1 MRGIRLAG
9 LVVCVVTF
17 FGAPDAGGLTAADAP
32 AKAEAKPDPHA
43 DALQKKGLAR
53 SGGAI
58 VLAEEA
64 EVLEG
69 MKELRGAR
77 KQADREALL
86 RKKAEDK
93 VAANQKFIKDGTREF
108 RDLEK
113 RLPKIKDVTAHNRTV
128 TRMNALVTKVKEAIE
143 SQKDLEEEANKVPVE
158 GQTRFV
164 DGLMELAP
172 KVDALAAKYKTAAAE
187 AAVKS
192 VVDKVNAGAG
202 TKVKAGPSP
211 EFAMA
216 VDEVGKWRSQV
227 DSEAIPL
234 RAEGGIH
241 SVDVLVNGERVRMI
255 VDTGASHVVLPHEVA
270 QKLNMTPGENDPTV
284 QMKLANGAIIDGK
297 LMTLKSVRVGRFTV
311 DNTSCI
317 VLQEGLSD
325 PPTILGMSYLSH
337 FVVKLGRG
345 ELHLTEVTEGKKPAA
360 APGK

>member
-9 LVVCVVTF
+9 LLVGVVAFV
-17 FGAPDAGGLTAADAP
+17 GALDASGLMAADAP
-32 AKAEAKPDPHA
+32 VKAEANADPHA
-43 DALQKKGLAR
+43 EALQEKGLAR
-53 SGGAI
+53 AGGAI
-58 VLAEEA
+58 VLADEA
-64 EVLEG
+64 AVLEG
-69 MKELRGAR
+69 MKELRLAR
-77 KQADREALL
+77 KQAEREALL

-93 VAANQKFIKDGTREF
+93 VAANQKFIKDGTKEF

-113 RLPKIKDVTAHNRTV
+113 RLPKIKDVSAHNRTV

-158 GQTRFV
+158 GQTKFV

-172 KVDALAAKYKTAAAE
+172 KVDALAAKYKAVASD

-192 VVDKVNAGAG
+192 LVDKVNSGAK
-202 TKVKAGPSP
+202 TKAKAGPSP
-211 EFAMA
+211 EFTLA

-234 RAEGGIH
+234 RAEGGVN
-241 SVDVLVNGERVRMI
+241 SVDVLVNGERLRMI

-284 QMKLANGAIIDGK
+284 QMRLANGAIIDGK
-297 LMTLKSVRVGRFTV
+297 LMGLKSVRVGRFTV
-311 DNTSCI
+311 NNTSCI
-317 VLQEGLSD
+317 VLQEGLSN
-325 PPTILGMSYLSH
+325 PPTILGMSFLSH

-345 ELHLTEVTEGKKPAA
+345 ELYLTEVTDGKKDSA
-360 APGK
+360 APAK